1 MPSSPLSNAEYSS
14 YLFRGNDHCA
24 HPAAI
29 GFQGMPGL
37 AKLFT
42 SCYRPVY
49 LGLLIYAINPF
60 LTIAIGCYLA
70 TIGLVAMAL
79 TVNRKRDEQFSLG
92 YAAIE
97 KTLPDGEANEMS

>member
-1 MPSSPLSNAEYSS
+1 MPSTALSNAEYSS

-29 GFQGMPGL
+29 GFQGVPRL

-42 SCYRPVY
+42 RCYRPAY
-49 LGLLIYAINPF
+49 LALLIYAINPF
-60 LTIAIGCYLA
+60 VAIAIGCYLA

-79 TVNRKRDEQFSLG
+79 AVNRKRDEQFSLG
-92 YAAIE
+92 YAAA
-97 KTLPDGEANEMS
+97 DEMLSDSDTTQVS